1 MRIAVACV
9 MALACLQI
17 PVQAAE
23 QDSASTTGIDCKTA
37 ASTPAV
43 ELCASRDYRAADL
56 RLNEVY
62 RAVVASIDKA
72 DVPSEARAK
81 WHNALVEAQ
90 RRWTA
95 FRDAE
100 CALTG
105 YEWYGGTGRAGAE
118 TTCMTQLTKGRI
130 EALQLHA
137 NSQ

>member
-9 MALACLQI
+9 IALGSL

-23 QDSASTTGIDCKTA
+23 QDSTSTTGIDCQTA

-62 RAVVASIDKA
+62 RAVVACIDKA
-72 DVPSEARAK
+72 DVPPEARAK
-81 WHNALVEAQ
+81 WHDALVDAQ
-90 RRWTA
+90 RRWIA

-118 TTCMTQLTKGRI
+118 TICMTQLTKSRI

>member
-9 MALACLQI
+9 MALVSLQI
-17 PVQAAE
+17 PVLAAG
-23 QDSASTTGIDCKTA
+23 QDRAPETGIDCKTA

-43 ELCASRDYRAADL
+43 EFCASREYHAADL
-56 RLNEVY
+56 RLNEAY
-62 RAVVASIDKA
+62 RAVAAFVDKA
-72 DVPSEARAK
+72 DVPPEARAK

-90 RRWTA
+90 RRWIA

-105 YEWYGGTGRAGAE
+105 YQWYGGTGRAGAE
-118 TTCMTQLTKGRI
+118 TTCKTQLTNGRI

-137 NSQ
+137 NSP

>member
-1 MRIAVACV
+1 MKIAAACV
-9 MALACLQI
+9 IALASLQI

-23 QDSASTTGIDCKTA
+23 QDSASETGIDCKTA
-37 ASTPAV
+37 ASTPAI
-43 ELCASRDYRAADL
+43 EFCASRDYRAADL
-56 RLNEVY
+56 RLNDAY

-72 DVPSEARAK
+72 DVPPEARAK
-81 WHNALVEAQ
+81 WHNALVEVQ
-90 RRWTA
+90 RRWIA

-118 TTCMTQLTKGRI
+118 TTCLTQLTKSRI